1 MSTRCR
7 IAIKEENG
15 TYRSIYCHNDG
26 YPSHVGEILETYYTD
41 ANKIEKLMDLG
52 DLSSLGASLEFK
64 DPDEFYKNPK
74 AYALNDG
81 TIDYNRWRNEGTH
94 AEHSENIDDL
104 RDLAMDNDAEY
115 LYIYDNGKWNIERI

>member
-26 YPSHVGEILETYYTD
+26 YPSYVGEILETYYTD

-64 DPDEFYKNPK
+64 DPDELFKDPK

-81 TIDYNRWRNEGTH
+81 TLDYNRWRNEGTK
-94 AEHSENIDDL
+94 AEVSNTIEELTSLAKSNAAEFLYVFEN
-104 RDLAMDNDAEY
+104 N
-115 LYIYDNGKWNIERI
+115 KWDIERI